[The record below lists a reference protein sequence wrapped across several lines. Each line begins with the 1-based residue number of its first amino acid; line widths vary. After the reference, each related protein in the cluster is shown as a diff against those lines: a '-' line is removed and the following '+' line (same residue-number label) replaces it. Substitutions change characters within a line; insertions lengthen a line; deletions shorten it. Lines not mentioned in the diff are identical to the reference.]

1 MDFSVGVFVTS
12 LLFWATLGVRWLAK
26 DPDSDTLGTDLEWM
40 HDARLQIIA
49 SVGAGAVFNV
59 ANLLL
64 VVGIQIA
71 GLSIAFPIAFPAHF
85 PIASSRAFPFAFH
98 LILPSRRYRQS

>member
-71 GLSIAFPIAFPAHF
+71 GLSIAFPIAIGTALALGT
-85 PIASSRAFPFAFH
+85 ILTY
-98 LILPSRRYRQS
+98 LIDEVGDP

>member
-1 MDFSVGVFVTS
+1 MDFSVGVWLTS
-12 LLFWATLGVRWLAK
+12 LLFWSTLGVRWLAA
-26 DPDSDTLGTDLEWM
+26 DPDSDTLGTDLEWI
-40 HDARLQIIA
+40 HATRLKIMA

-71 GLSIAFPIAFPAHF
+71 GLSIAFPIAIGTALALGT
-85 PIASSRAFPFAFH
+85 ILTY
-98 LILPSRRYRQS
+98 LIDEVGDP